1 MGNHE
6 LTCIKM
12 RPKMI
17 NYFIKIQIALVLS
30 NFILTEAKVSDQR
43 QCADPNCSVLLGVGK
58 TVLKYF
64 AKDDGML
71 SFANNKPVK
80 IFSKGAGT
88 NPDLWGVMIDG
99 KRGYVNKAHVQEQ
112 RVYRKDLEF
121 TIPTEFAEPIPE
133 EVKEKEAENVPFEAE
148 IQKTE
153 QLEDSQLEAKQPELK
168 PSAEVATPEVA
179 SSLSA
184 AVESQSVESSA
195 TVTPPIDSSAPP
207 SPNQASAVPQS
218 VQPDS
223 VDYEV
228 VDGTTIFFD
237 DPPPKINE
245 APSMDNATPEAISP
259 TMTQARA
266 EPTESSKTP
275 EIESSV
281 SENLDVVEKV
291 ATAVLSDNPGGTSP
305 TANAIEAKNEE
316 IRTASYDLGIK
327 DKENPPPVN
336 MADKIQVD
344 KPIEENIPFSVEDD
358 EETDNDDEADSY
370 TIVGDDEEETEEE
383 MEEEEMD
390 DDDNEY
396 IDELSEENKIK
407 LQKKIEEMKMQS
419 VPSQEMHP
427 ETPKENT
434 SGDSKELET
443 NDEKNRDVVNGEFI
457 DDQEEIPFSVNT
469 DSEVYTTHTP
479 EVMSESIEKFTVES
493 STEHVAASQIE
504 ENLKNSEANNF
515 P

>member
-64 AKDDGML
+64 AKDDRTL

-133 EVKEKEAENVPFEAE
+133 KVKEKEAENVPFEAE

-153 QLEDSQLEAKQPELK
+153 QLEDSQLETKQPELK

-179 SSLSA
+179 SSLSV
-184 AVESQSVESSA
+184 AVESQFVESST

-207 SPNQASAVPQS
+207 SPNQASAAPQA

-237 DPPPKINE
+237 DPPP
-245 APSMDNATPEAISP
+245 MDNATPEAISP

-305 TANAIEAKNEE
+305 TANAIEAKNEDMDSTE
-316 IRTASYDLGIK
+316 
-327 DKENPPPVN
+327 PV
-336 MADKIQVD
+336 
-344 KPIEENIPFSVEDD
+344 IEEI
-358 EETDNDDEADSY
+358 
-370 TIVGDDEEETEEE
+370 
-383 MEEEEMD
+383 
-390 DDDNEY
+390 
-396 IDELSEENKIK
+396 
-407 LQKKIEEMKMQS
+407 
-419 VPSQEMHP
+419 
-427 ETPKENT
+427 
-434 SGDSKELET
+434 
-443 NDEKNRDVVNGEFI
+443 
-457 DDQEEIPFSVNT
+457 
-469 DSEVYTTHTP
+469 
-479 EVMSESIEKFTVES
+479 
-493 STEHVAASQIE
+493 
-504 ENLKNSEANNF
+504 
-515 P
+515 